1 MRCEIITGCKSLAD
15 LLFPRRCVVCGR
27 DLLLFEKHICMECM
41 VELPLTYFWKWRTR
55 GLYSLFYYSGDY
67 RKILYSLKYRS
78 NVQLA
83 LYMGRLLGQRLK
95 EGDIRPDYII
105 PVPLHYLKRW
115 KRGYNQ
121 SYIIARGIKREL
133 GKGVAVRQL
142 LKRRRFTKTQTRKE
156 KRERWLNVHNAFGL
170 KRSSP
175 RGIERYA
182 RMLKGKKIL
191 IVDDVLTTGATA
203 DACRTL
209 LQRFDCRIWVATLA
223 YVE

>member
-27 DLLLFEKHICMECM
+27 ELLLFEKHICMECM

-175 RGIERYA
+175 CGIERYA
-182 RMLKGKKIL
+182 RMLRGKKIL

>member
-1 MRCEIITGCKSLAD
+1 MRREIITGGRSLVD

-27 DLLLFEKHICMECM
+27 QLLLFEKHICLECM
-41 VELPLTYFWKWRTR
+41 AELPLTYFWKWRKE
-55 GLYSLFYYSGDY
+55 GFCSLFYYSGNY

-95 EGDIRPDYII
+95 EGNIRPDYII

-121 SYIIARGIKREL
+121 SYVIARGIRKEL
-133 GKGVAVRQL
+133 GKEVAVRQL

-156 KRERWLNVHNAFGL
+156 RRDRWLNVHDAFGL
-170 KRSSP
+170 QPCSP
-175 RGIERYA
+175 RAIERYA
-182 RMLKGKKIL
+182 RMLKGKEVL

-203 DACRTL
+203 NACRTL
-209 LQRFDCRIWVATLA
+209 LQRFDCRIWIATLA